1 MIVKSDEIEIK
12 DLDIVIIEG
21 LHTLYQ
27 EVIGDFV
34 KIKIYIDS
42 DEADQ
47 QKINRD
53 SKERNYSHSKIID
66 TIQKREEDYKN
77 ILKTKR

>member
-1 MIVKSDEIEIK
+1 M
-12 DLDIVIIEG
+12 
-21 LHTLYQ
+21 HTLYQ

-53 SKERNYSHSKIID
+53 RISNHYNFFFINKLSIK
-66 TIQKREEDYKN
+66 
-77 ILKTKR
+77 L